1 MHRVAMLSMHGCP
14 VARLGERDT
23 GGMNVYLL
31 RVTRELGE
39 RGHLV
44 DVYTR
49 VHDARDAQLMDL
61 GCNARVVHL
70 EAGPYQETKASLQQY
85 IPEFLESLKEFQES
99 EEITYDQIHSHY
111 WLSGLA
117 GMELSRTL
125 GIPHTMTFHTLARA
139 KMEARPAEIEPANRI
154 AAETLV
160 AQSVD
165 SIVVS
170 TEQEKGDLG
179 RLYDVAA
186 ERVNV
191 VPAGVDLDLFQPM
204 DQSKARQELGL
215 TESKVILSVGR
226 VEPLKG
232 VDILITAVSKL
243 DDISNTRLL
252 IVGGEPGSDPELQKL
267 MELAATLGVADSVT
281 FTGAVE
287 QTELPKYYSAADVF
301 VMPSYYESFGL
312 AALEA
317 MACGTPIV
325 TSSAAGG
332 PKSFVDEGETG
343 YLIPWPSPE
352 SYAERLDQLLRDTA
366 TRQRVGRAARAK
378 ALMMGWDTVAS
389 DLSRHY
395 DRAVADAWLNVA
407 GG

>member
-1 MHRVAMLSMHGCP
+1 
-14 VARLGERDT
+14 
-23 GGMNVYLL
+23 
-31 RVTRELGE
+31 
-39 RGHLV
+39 
-44 DVYTR
+44 
-49 VHDARDAQLMDL
+49 
-61 GCNARVVHL
+61 
-70 EAGPYQETKASLQQY
+70 
-85 IPEFLESLKEFQES
+85 
-99 EEITYDQIHSHY
+99 
-111 WLSGLA
+111 
-117 GMELSRTL
+117 
-125 GIPHTMTFHTLARA
+125 
-139 KMEARPAEIEPANRI
+139 
-154 AAETLV
+154 
-160 AQSVD
+160 
-165 SIVVS
+165 
-170 TEQEKGDLG
+170 
-179 RLYDVAA
+179 RLYDVVA
-186 ERVNV
+186 ERVDV
-191 VPAGVDLDLFQPM
+191 VPAGVDLDLFQPI

-243 DDISNTRLL
+243 DDISDTRLL

-267 MELAATLGVADSVT
+267 VELAATLGVADSVT

-352 SYAERLDQLLRDTA
+352 SYAERLDQLLGDTA

-378 ALMMGWDTVAS
+378 ALTMGWDTVAS
-389 DLSRHY
+389 GLSRHY
-395 DRAVADAWLNVA
+395 DRAAADAWVN
-407 GG
+407 